1 MDAGVG
7 GLVSTPKFKV
17 TKSQWPA
24 LIKKTVTET

>member
-7 GLVSTPKFKV
+7 DLVSPPKFKV

-24 LIKKTVTET
+24 LIKKNSH